1 MNFCNKLLKNKNTE
15 KVKKEKTDLV
25 YSKLLKNL
33 NISDPNSF
41 SVNDS

>member
-25 YSKLLKNL
+25 YSKLLKNFEL
-33 NISDPNSF
+33 LDKEKSKL
-41 SVNDS
+41 V

>member
-25 YSKLLKNL
+25 YSKLLKKPT
-33 NISDPNSF
+33 IWD
-41 SVNDS
+41 